1 MIRRILNAYTIE
13 WTKQSRQM
21 FTFVGPAFVVVLVLL
36 APLQFPLNDDHA
48 NVYGFIAYALP
59 MSLNLFGFLMLL
71 IYSASLVATEL
82 STGTIRTLLVRPL
95 RRSEF
100 LAAKMLIGMTYALML
115 SFAASATVWALAFF
129 LGDLNGIEYGGDL
142 IYSNAE
148 MQQAFLIATLL
159 NLLVQFAGVAWGL
172 MFSTLSRNPATA
184 IGLAVGS
191 WLVLDFVKHP
201 LNIAPFLF
209 SSYLEQTWTV
219 FADRCIGWDSPFFP
233 EAYYG
238 IGASLGAT
246 ALCVAVALFVLSR
259 RNLGS

>member
-1 MIRRILNAYTIE
+1 MIRRILNAYSIE
-13 WTKQSRQM
+13 WTKQSSQM
-21 FTFVGPAFVVVLVLL
+21 FTFVGPAFVVLLVLL
-36 APLQFPLNDDHA
+36 TPLQYPLPHDAAND
-48 NVYGFIAYALP
+48 YGFIAYALP
-59 MSLNLFGFLMLL
+59 MSLNFFGFLMLL
-71 IYSASLVATEL
+71 VYSASLVATEL

-129 LGDLNGIEYGGDL
+129 LGDLNGIEYGGEL
-142 IYSNAE
+142 IYSNEE
-148 MQQAFLIATLL
+148 MLQTFLIAMLL
-159 NLLVQFAGVAWGL
+159 NLLTQFAGVAWGL
-172 MFSTLSRNPATA
+172 LFSTLTRSAATA

-191 WLVLDFVKHP
+191 WLLLDFLKHP

-219 FADRCIGWDSPFFP
+219 FADRCAAFETSFFP
-233 EAYYG
+233 DAYYG
-238 IGASLGAT
+238 IAASTGAAVVCFSL
-246 ALCVAVALFVLSR
+246 ALFVLAR

>member
-1 MIRRILNAYTIE
+1 MIRRILNAYSIE

-21 FTFVGPAFVVVLVLL
+21 FTFVGPAFVVLLVLL
-36 APLQFPLNDDHA
+36 TPLQYPLHHDAAND
-48 NVYGFIAYALP
+48 YGFIAYALP
-59 MSLNLFGFLMLL
+59 MSLNFFGFLMLL
-71 IYSASLVATEL
+71 VYSASLVATEL

-129 LGDLNGIEYGGDL
+129 LGDLNGIEYGGEL
-142 IYSNAE
+142 IYSNEE
-148 MQQAFLIATLL
+148 MLQTFLIAMLL
-159 NLLVQFAGVAWGL
+159 NLLTQFAGVAWGL
-172 MFSTLSRNPATA
+172 LFSTLTRNAATA

-191 WLVLDFVKHP
+191 WLLLDFLKHP

-219 FADRCIGWDSPFFP
+219 FADRCAAFETSFFP
-233 EAYYG
+233 DAYYG
-238 IGASLGAT
+238 IAASTGAAVVCFSL
-246 ALCVAVALFVLSR
+246 ALFVLAR

>member
-1 MIRRILNAYTIE
+1 MIRRILNAYSIE
-13 WTKQSRQM
+13 WTKQSRQI
-21 FTFVGPAFVVVLVLL
+21 FTFVGPVFVVLLVLL
-36 APLQFPLNDDHA
+36 TPLQYPLHHDAAND
-48 NVYGFIAYALP
+48 YGFIAYALP
-59 MSLNLFGFLMLL
+59 MSLNFFGFLMLL
-71 IYSASLVATEL
+71 VYSASLVATEL

-129 LGDLNGIEYGGDL
+129 LGDLNGIEYGGEL
-142 IYSNAE
+142 IYSNEE
-148 MQQAFLIATLL
+148 MLQTFLIAMLL
-159 NLLVQFAGVAWGL
+159 NLLTQFAGVAWGL
-172 MFSTLSRNPATA
+172 LFSTLTRSAATA

-191 WLVLDFVKHP
+191 WLLLDFLKHP

-219 FADRCIGWDSPFFP
+219 FADRCAAFETSFFP
-233 EAYYG
+233 DAYYG
-238 IGASLGAT
+238 IAASAGAAVLCFSL
-246 ALCVAVALFVLSR
+246 ALFVLAR

>member
-1 MIRRILNAYTIE
+1 MIRRILNAYSIE

-21 FTFVGPAFVVVLVLL
+21 FTFVGPAFVVLLVLL
-36 APLQFPLNDDHA
+36 TPLQYPLPHDAAND
-48 NVYGFIAYALP
+48 YGFIAYALP
-59 MSLNLFGFLMLL
+59 MSLNFFGFLMLL
-71 IYSASLVATEL
+71 VYSASLVATEL

-129 LGDLNGIEYGGDL
+129 LGDLNGIEYGGEL
-142 IYSNAE
+142 IYSNEE
-148 MQQAFLIATLL
+148 MLQTFLIAMLL
-159 NLLVQFAGVAWGL
+159 NLLTQFAGVAWGL
-172 MFSTLSRNPATA
+172 LFSTLTRSAATA

-191 WLVLDFVKHP
+191 WLLLDFLKHP

-219 FADRCIGWDSPFFP
+219 FADRCAAFETSFFP
-233 EAYYG
+233 DAYYG
-238 IGASLGAT
+238 IAASTGAAVVCFSL
-246 ALCVAVALFVLSR
+246 ALFVLAR

>member
-1 MIRRILNAYTIE
+1 MIRRVLTAYSIE
-13 WTKQSRQM
+13 WIKCTRQP
-21 FTFVGPAFVVVLVLL
+21 FSFAGPILVVVLILL
-36 APLQFPLNDDHA
+36 APLSYPLDRDGA
-48 NVYGFIAYALP
+48 SDYAFVAYAVP
-59 MSLNLFGFLMLL
+59 MALNLFGFLMLL
-71 IYSASLVATEL
+71 VFSASLVASEL
-82 STGTIRTLLVRPL
+82 GSGTIRTVLVRPL
-95 RRSEF
+95 RRREF
-100 LAAKMLIGMTYALML
+100 LAAKMLIGMTYALVL
-115 SFAASATVWALAFF
+115 TLAASASVWALAFF

-142 IYSNAE
+142 VYSNSE
-148 MQQAFLIATLL
+148 MQQAFLIATVL

-219 FADRCIGWDSPFFP
+219 FADRCNAFDSPFFP
-233 EAYYG
+233 DAYYG

-246 ALCVAVALFVLSR
+246 VLCLALALFVLSR

>member
-1 MIRRILNAYTIE
+1 MIRRILTAYSVE
-13 WTKQSRQM
+13 WIKSTRQP
-21 FTFVGPAFVVVLVLL
+21 FSFAGPILVIVLVLL
-36 APLQFPLNDDHA
+36 APLSYPLDRDGVSDYA
-48 NVYGFIAYALP
+48 FVAYAVP
-59 MSLNLFGFLMLL
+59 MALNLFGFLMLL
-71 IYSASLVATEL
+71 VFSASLVSSEL
-82 STGTIRTLLVRPL
+82 GSGTIRTVLVRPL
-95 RRSEF
+95 HRREF
-100 LAAKMLIGMTYALML
+100 LAAKMLIGMTYALVLTL
-115 SFAASATVWALAFF
+115 SASISVWALAFF

-142 IYSNAE
+142 VYSNSE